1 MIMKV
6 EVKDREIREKKRLDG
21 EYRRVLQDTDD
32 RHEHKQKLCIKQDA
46 ENIVDAGV
54 GTDAH
59 AECMPRHKPDD
70 GEECRGSKHVMRGV
84 MFRNK
89 NNTENP
95 Y

>member
-21 EYRRVLQDTDD
+21 EYRRFLQDTDD

-46 ENIVDAGV
+46 ENVADVGV
-54 GTDAH
+54 CAST
-59 AECMPRHKPDD
+59 ECMPRHKPDD
-70 GEECRGSKHVMRGV
+70 GEECRGSKHVVRGV

>member
-6 EVKDREIREKKRLDG
+6 DVKHREIREKKRLDS
-21 EYRRVLQDTDD
+21 EYRRVLQDPNHGD
-32 RHEHKQKLCIKQDA
+32 EHKQKLCVKKDT
-46 ENIVDAGV
+46 ENVVDLCVGV
-54 GTDAH
+54 SASTEG
-59 AECMPRHKPDD
+59 MPRHKPGDC
-70 GEECRGSKHVMRGV
+70 EECRGSKHVVRGV